1 MAGIP
6 VGTGRANPLGTDA
19 RIQEICDS
27 LHRLES
33 LITAM
38 VPIPPE
44 QPAADKNGFVYFG
57 QALDWG
63 NPARRR

>member
-1 MAGIP
+1 MESIH
-6 VGTGRANPLGTDA
+6 VGARQADPSATDA

>member
-1 MAGIP
+1 MASIL
-6 VGTGRANPLGTDA
+6 VGTGQANPSDTNA

-44 QPAADKNGFVYFG
+44 QPATDKNGFVYFG
-57 QALDWG
+57 QAMERGDSAG
-63 NPARRR
+63 RG